1 MGSVIASS
9 THKFLSNPKIPL
21 GIAISRTSPQR
32 SIMSFTHSSSL
43 PDVNISKGR
52 KLPIL
57 LFDVMDTIVRDPFY
71 EDVPFFFGLSMK
83 ELLGVKH
90 PTAWIEFEKGIITEE
105 ELAIKFFSDGRAF
118 DFDGLKQCMSN
129 GYAYLDGIEDI
140 LRRLK
145 LNGYEMHAFTN
156 YPCWYLMIE
165 EKLKLSTYLSW
176 TFSSCE
182 TGKRKPEIEAYLEV
196 SKHLGVPPSSC
207 LFIDDRLANVEVASK
222 LGMAGIL
229 FKNAYKLEQDLISR
243 GIEAGSLQ

>member
-1 MGSVIASS
+1 MGSAMASS
-9 THKFLSNPKIPL
+9 SYNFLSRRKIPL
-21 GIAISRTSPQR
+21 DIAISRTSLQK
-32 SIMSFTHSSSL
+32 SIVSFAHSSSM
-43 PDVNISKGR
+43 PNVNIPKGR
-52 KLPIL
+52 KLPIF
-57 LFDVMDTIVRDPFY
+57 LFDVMGTIVRDPFY
-71 EDVPFFFGLSMK
+71 EDMPRFFGLSMK
-83 ELLGVKH
+83 ELMEVKH
-90 PTAWIEFEKGIITEE
+90 PTAWIEFEKGVITEE
-105 ELAIKFFSDGRAF
+105 ELAIKFFSDARAF
-118 DFDGLKQCMSN
+118 DFDGLKQCMSD

-140 LRRLK
+140 LQRLK

-165 EKLKLSTYLSW
+165 KKLKLSTYLSW

-207 LFIDDRLANVEVASK
+207 LFIDDRLANVEAASK

-229 FKNAYKLEQDLISR
+229 FKNAYKLEQDLISL